1 MAQWI
6 LKSNG
11 RVVPRL
17 SLQPLKVD
25 DLHSV
30 TELNKPEIFDGF
42 IERRWGISINPKIA
56 SEAENL
62 YNEFKE
68 YNNDEEAAH
77 IVPDIKDKFN
87 VNVQL
92 MDQNPAYN
100 NILQSEM
107 SLQIVE

>member
-1 MAQWI
+1 M
-6 LKSNG
+6 
-11 RVVPRL
+11 
-17 SLQPLKVD
+17 
-25 DLHSV
+25 
-30 TELNKPEIFDGF
+30 
-42 IERRWGISINPKIA
+42 
-56 SEAENL
+56 

-68 YNNDEEAAH
+68 YNNDEEAAR

-107 SLQIVE
+107 SLQLVE